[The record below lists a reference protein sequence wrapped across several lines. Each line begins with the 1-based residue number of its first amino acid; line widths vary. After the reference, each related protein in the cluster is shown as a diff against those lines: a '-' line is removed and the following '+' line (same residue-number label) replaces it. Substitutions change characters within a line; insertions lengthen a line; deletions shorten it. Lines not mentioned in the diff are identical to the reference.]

1 MQLLF
6 LGDFLSSV
14 FMGIIMTLDTFI
26 YSLVN
31 SSYRIFMAIAS
42 ARLLSSD
49 VYYEIAN
56 KIYIIIT
63 KFIYII

>member
-49 VYYEIAN
+49 VYYEITRHGVFN
-56 KIYIIIT
+56 KEM
-63 KFIYII
+63 KPFE